1 MGIFILDTQY
11 NHIDHYCDIEYDV
24 FFLFWL
30 YTMFHSLLADL
41 FNSLGYEKEE
51 GLCHGF
57 SLRWLEAMMLGEQE
71 INTFIERINIIQNE
85 KDVLVDLFNQV
96 KTSNWKNLAEQD
108 KRKLLDIHAFFDS
121 LALFQG
127 PGEYAKVFDACVN
140 QFNINLTSSLASSE
154 AIQSLGG
161 LESIFSEPGIYNQ
174 SELTQYLEKL
184 GAAFESSGITETIG
198 MLLSNHNHTIGLCY
212 TPGEGWAFMDINQYP
227 PEPYQFN
234 ETHLLSNKI
243 CLAFENNTH
252 TALCMHVI
260 TTGGNQKKVS
270 LQEVLDAV
278 KKNFVLKNDIF
289 AGDVSVTDLAYIA
302 AQNGHVEVIKEL
314 AKHKADLNKA
324 TENGGATPAYVA
336 AQNGNVEVIKE
347 LAKHKADLNKAMK
360 NGATPACIAAYNGH
374 FEVVQVINAT
384 QNNKSFIFNALQAIS
399 ALGITAAV
407 VALIAA
413 ATFVS
418 GAALACISILAVAVG
433 GISLFGLFGQYG
445 FRGNPSDQASSTN
458 LKSIP

>member
-1 MGIFILDTQY
+1 
-11 NHIDHYCDIEYDV
+11 DIEYDV

-243 CLAFENNTH
+243 CL
-252 TALCMHVI
+252 
-260 TTGGNQKKVS
+260 
-270 LQEVLDAV
+270 
-278 KKNFVLKNDIF
+278 
-289 AGDVSVTDLAYIA
+289 
-302 AQNGHVEVIKEL
+302 
-314 AKHKADLNKA
+314 
-324 TENGGATPAYVA
+324 
-336 AQNGNVEVIKE
+336 
-347 LAKHKADLNKAMK
+347 
-360 NGATPACIAAYNGH
+360 
-374 FEVVQVINAT
+374 
-384 QNNKSFIFNALQAIS
+384 
-399 ALGITAAV
+399 
-407 VALIAA
+407 
-413 ATFVS
+413 
-418 GAALACISILAVAVG
+418 
-433 GISLFGLFGQYG
+433 
-445 FRGNPSDQASSTN
+445 
-458 LKSIP
+458 